1 MQASDFT
8 KHLKDTAN
16 SPESLWL
23 LFASVVFF
31 PLVLAWFVWKLFNK
45 GAQAFLSQSLH
56 NTRLKHFQDTRIA
69 TLKEAHKHT
78 WQSAKN
84 VCRRT
89 RKKSGPRRSR
99 RKPPPQ
105 RLALLLRDACGIAH
119 RHLSQ
124 HHHLLVNVLCIGTD
138 Q

>member
-56 NTRLKHFQDTRIA
+56 NTRLKHFQDTRIE
-69 TLKEAHKHT
+69 TLKEAHK
-78 WQSAKN
+78 QQMMFEYQQYLAEREK
-84 VCRRT
+84 RLQAYE
-89 RKKSGPRRSR
+89 KKIRAQA
-99 RKPPPQ
+99 PPQ
-105 RLALLLRDACGIAH
+105 QTTAPALGAPAP
-119 RHLSQ
+119 
-124 HHHLLVNVLCIGTD
+124 
-138 Q
+138 